1 MDTPLTRGQLEADIK
16 LIQSSIKETIRLKDI
31 ELGKS
36 VADQM
41 VEAEAGSTTPDSPS
55 DESQAAIM
63 FGDACRR
70 LASFAS
76 FKGNP
81 TAAKILV
88 RIAAGEI
95 ESFTEL
101 RQVEDYNQY
110 YVELDWEVQQALE
123 EVEVEVLS
131 LGISLADS
139 VGSESTSLDDFIA
152 LLVER
157 SSENDRTTL
166 QAMQKLYE
174 AGESPAVGSAIVKLM
189 GWAEPP
195 TSTQDEGSPEN
206 RDDQPD
212 GPVSVGSW
220 AHAGVIYLSKE
231 KDKLTL
237 KPWRFAKMLFE
248 AMPNSLD
255 IKSFAEALLE
265 DQAKNVN
272 ESMAKSWQSKSLAFF
287 RKHDIPL
294 TIEKSGSLFTM
305 RQLESCEKESS
316 EKSEANL

>member
-1 MDTPLTRGQLEADIK
+1 MGHRSLQYFPLLSTALHSYGGNVPETIRRTGPAFAPREEKSRSMDTPLTRGQLEADIK

-36 VADQM
+36 VA
-41 VEAEAGSTTPDSPS
+41 ANGGGGGRLSTTPDSPL

-63 FGDACRR
+63 FWDACRR

-81 TAAKILV
+81 TAAPILV

-123 EVEVEVLS
+123 EVEVEGLIARH
-131 LGISLADS
+131 LPGGFC
-139 VGSESTSLDDFIA
+139 GSESTSLDDFIA

-195 TSTQDEGSPEN
+195 TSTRTRGRLRIATTSPIRPSKCRKLGSRWRDLPEQGEGQA
-206 RDDQPD
+206 D
-212 GPVSVGSW
+212 
-220 AHAGVIYLSKE
+220 
-231 KDKLTL
+231 
-237 KPWRFAKMLFE
+237 
-248 AMPNSLD
+248 
-255 IKSFAEALLE
+255 AEAVAIRQ
-265 DQAKNVN
+265 D
-272 ESMAKSWQSKSLAFF
+272 AF
-287 RKHDIPL
+287 R
-294 TIEKSGSLFTM
+294 SN
-305 RQLESCEKESS
+305 
-316 EKSEANL
+316 A